1 MTTTDLTTA
10 GEQRLALQKQQAS
23 LLAQSQFLPKHYANR
38 PADCLVAI
46 QWAQRTGL
54 DPLELLQNTFVV
66 HGTPGMKASYMIGLA
81 NKRGPFEGPIRFR
94 VEGTGDDMVAYA
106 WGVIDGEEYTASA
119 SMRMAKAEGWSK
131 NKKYQTM
138 PELMLQYRAATFLVR
153 LYCPEV
159 LSGMPTSDEVEDMRF
174 AEATV
179 VEPGPVAELAADL
192 AGETVA
198 TSPQGG
204 GGSDQPAKTD
214 AEEQKQPVVLDAEAR
229 EVDPDNPFAGWGDP
243 APEEDPA

>member
-1 MTTTDLTTA
+1 MTTELSTGQQAL
-10 GEQRLALQKQQAS
+10 ELQKAQAS

-119 SMRMAKAEGWSK
+119 SMKMAKAEGWSK

-159 LSGMPTSDEVEDMRF
+159 LSGMPTSDEVEDLRF

-179 VEPGPVAELAADL
+179 VESAPLAELAADL
-192 AGETVA
+192 SGEE
-198 TSPQGG
+198 PQESG
-204 GGSDQPAKTD
+204 P
-214 AEEQKQPVVLDAEAR
+214 EEQEQPVVLDTEATVV
-229 EVDPDNPFAGWGDP
+229 EAHPDADLFEGALAAQVDP
-243 APEEDPA
+243 E

>member
-1 MTTTDLTTA
+1 MTTDMTTGQQA
-10 GEQRLALQKQQAS
+10 LELQKAQAS

-119 SMRMAKAEGWSK
+119 SMKMAKAEGWSK
-131 NKKYQTM
+131 NKKYTTM

-159 LSGMPTSDEVEDMRF
+159 LSGMPTSDEVEDLRF

-179 VEPGPVAELAADL
+179 VESAPLAELAADL
-192 AGETVA
+192 SGEE
-198 TSPQGG
+198 PQESG
-204 GGSDQPAKTD
+204 P
-214 AEEQKQPVVLDAEAR
+214 EEQEQPVVLDTEATVV
-229 EVDPDNPFAGWGDP
+229 EAHPDADLFEGALAAQVDP
-243 APEEDPA
+243 E

>member
-1 MTTTDLTTA
+1 MTTDMTTGQQA
-10 GEQRLALQKQQAS
+10 LELQKAQAS

-119 SMRMAKAEGWSK
+119 SMKMAKAEGWSK

-159 LSGMPTSDEVEDMRF
+159 LSGMPTSDEVEDLRF

-179 VEPGPVAELAADL
+179 VESAPLAELAADL
-192 AGETVA
+192 SGEE
-198 TSPQGG
+198 PQESG
-204 GGSDQPAKTD
+204 P
-214 AEEQKQPVVLDAEAR
+214 EEQEQPVVLDTEATVV
-229 EVDPDNPFAGWGDP
+229 EAHPDADLFEGALAAQVDP
-243 APEEDPA
+243 E

>member
-1 MTTTDLTTA
+1 MTTELSTGQQAL
-10 GEQRLALQKQQAS
+10 ELQKAQAS
-23 LLAQSQFLPKHYANR
+23 LLAQSQFLPKHYSNR

-119 SMRMAKAEGWSK
+119 SMKMAKAEGWSK
-131 NKKYQTM
+131 NKKYTTM

-159 LSGMPTSDEVEDMRF
+159 LSGMPTSDEVEDLRF

-179 VEPGPVAELAADL
+179 VESAPLAELAADL
-192 AGETVA
+192 SGEEPTE
-198 TSPQGG
+198 SGP
-204 GGSDQPAKTD
+204 
-214 AEEQKQPVVLDAEAR
+214 EEQEQPVVLDTEATVV
-229 EVDPDNPFAGWGDP
+229 EPHPDADLFEGALAAQVDP
-243 APEEDPA
+243 E